1 MRRSIQLACAALVA
15 LLLGACAS
23 MEAETPAQRLFAA
36 QSEFNI
42 HQRIV
47 IVYLSQPECAGPIFI
62 GCARPDVKATL
73 KIMVVRVRTALAT
86 AKATLAP
93 GIMARY
99 RDISARIRVMV
110 EEGRDP
116 TPDEWADLDA
126 ETDDLFRQI
135 QDA

>member
-1 MRRSIQLACAALVA
+1 MILRLIDLIAL
-15 LLLGACAS
+15 G
-23 MEAETPAQRLFAA
+23 
-36 QSEFNI
+36 
-42 HQRIV
+42 
-47 IVYLSQPECAGPIFI
+47 
-62 GCARPDVKATL
+62 
-73 KIMVVRVRTALAT
+73 
-86 AKATLAP
+86 ATLAP